1 MSARLWALCC
11 LLNPVVSSAWTGS
24 IPSAG
29 PVVVVYLKSD
39 SVQSARLLEHMKLEL
54 AVLMGLPGYRVEW
67 RDSQSPER
75 NVDNAELVV
84 VELRGSCGVPQGWL
98 AAGQAGRAESLASTH
113 VSGGKVL
120 PFSWVNCGQLTWLLA
135 PSLAGEADAQ
145 RDYLYG
151 RAMARLVAHELYH
164 ILGNTREHG
173 REGIGKAGFTAK
185 DLLSER
191 FGFAASAAG
200 LIARTR

>member
-24 IPSAG
+24 TPSAG
-29 PVVVVYLKSD
+29 PDVVVYLKTD
-39 SVQSARLLEHMKLEL
+39 SVQPARSLEHMKREL
-54 AVLMGLPGYRVEW
+54 GALMSVPGYRVEW
-67 RDSQSPER
+67 RDAQSPDR

-84 VELRGSCGVPQGWL
+84 VELRGSCGVPPGWL
-98 AAGQAGRAESLASTH
+98 AAGHTGRADSLASTH
-113 VSGGKVL
+113 VSGAKVL
-120 PFSWVNCGQLTWLLA
+120 PFSWLNCDSLTRLLA

-151 RAMARLVAHELYH
+151 SAMARLVAHELYH
-164 ILGNTREHG
+164 ILANTREHG
-173 REGIGKAGFTAK
+173 REGIGKAGFTSK

-191 FGFAASAAG
+191 FGFATASTA
-200 LIARTR
+200 LIAKAR